1 MRRDM
6 CKTSTQVSACSHLR
20 DTRGPNNS
28 WARSR
33 SKDDAVDV
41 CFRRHDSIDIDF
53 TVPRSVF
60 RTLVQS
66 DRVMHVAKGA
76 VRAVKSHG
84 HLPRY
89 YYGAEST
96 IGAIPGFGTTNF
108 Q

>member
-1 MRRDM
+1 M
-6 CKTSTQVSACSHLR
+6 
-20 DTRGPNNS
+20 
-28 WARSR
+28 
-33 SKDDAVDV
+33 
-41 CFRRHDSIDIDF
+41 
-53 TVPRSVF
+53 
-60 RTLVQS
+60 TLVQS